1 MALKD
6 SLLDPGMRLVARLS
20 ISSKLFVIMVIGMVT
35 VLIMSLQV
43 LYVLQKDIRISNGE
57 QQAMIFLN
65 HAQELT
71 GSIQTRRAATL
82 ALANGNKDAASLA
95 QAAEKSA
102 DSAIAALTEEVKHH
116 GKQWDIEK
124 HWGTWNDKW
133 MALKNDGVTMHPELS
148 MTRHGVILKELSALV
163 EKVYEASGLATD
175 VELTTNLL
183 GGAVMELSPTRERL
197 TYLEAAALSINN
209 TTVDADELRQE
220 MQVRGNLV
228 SESVR
233 QLKGLSD
240 KLAMLDE
247 KSSGLKDSYA
257 KIEEAVATAINANG
271 MIVLQRYGGTP
282 QDASALFRK
291 TVDALAAYRSASL
304 ARLDTLLTERLGRL
318 TLQRNLNSLII
329 IVLALVNI
337 YILLATRHSIVNNL
351 MTLLIG
357 STRIRNGDLSSTITV
372 NSKDELADLALAFN
386 TMSKSLRDLVHRI
399 RDSAGAVRTSAIEVK
414 NALSHTTQSS
424 DQQMKAVAAISS
436 AFEETNASIKSIAGN
451 AEMAQEISN
460 TLGTRSSEG
469 SSIIN
474 TLLAEI
480 REIAN
485 ATRSAAASVADLR
498 ARSDQ
503 INGIAKTIHEI
514 AGQTNLLALNA
525 AIEAARA
532 GEQGRGFSVVA
543 DEVRKLAERTSQA
556 TEEIVGVIEEVQNST
571 VQAIVNMEKTV
582 DKVSTGEKLADQAGE
597 TISHTYNGIRDSI
610 ANVSEINTAIQ
621 RQSHATTEVA
631 RNIEAMSQMA
641 QKGNNV
647 AMTAENRAQQMEGL
661 ASNLEKSVEAFR
673 L

>member
-6 SLLDPGMRLVARLS
+6 SLLAPGMRLVARLS

-57 QQAMIFLN
+57 KQAMIFLK

-71 GSIQTRRAATL
+71 GNIQARRAATL

-95 QAAEKSA
+95 EAAEKSA
-102 DSAIAALTEEVKHH
+102 DSAIATLVTEVKHH
-116 GKQWDIEK
+116 GRQWDIEK
-124 HWGTWNDKW
+124 SWGAWNDKW
-133 MALKNDGVTMHPELS
+133 IALKNDGVTMHPELS

-175 VELTTNLL
+175 AELTTNLL
-183 GGAVMELSPTRERL
+183 GSAVMELIPTRERL

-233 QLKGLSD
+233 QLKSLSD
-240 KLAMLDE
+240 KLAALDE
-247 KSSGLKDSYA
+247 KSSGLKGSYA
-257 KIEEAVATAINANG
+257 NIEDAVASAINANG
-271 MIVLQRYGGTP
+271 MIVLQRYGGSP
-282 QDASALFRK
+282 QDASALFGK
-291 TVDALAAYRSASL
+291 AVDALTAYRSASL
-304 ARLDTLLTERLGRL
+304 TRLDTLLGDRLGRL

-329 IVLALVNI
+329 IVLALANI

-357 STRIRNGDLSSTITV
+357 STRIRNGDLSNTITV

-386 TMSKSLRDLVHRI
+386 TMSKSLRDLVQRI
-399 RDSAGAVRTSAIEVK
+399 RDSAGAVRTSAVEVK